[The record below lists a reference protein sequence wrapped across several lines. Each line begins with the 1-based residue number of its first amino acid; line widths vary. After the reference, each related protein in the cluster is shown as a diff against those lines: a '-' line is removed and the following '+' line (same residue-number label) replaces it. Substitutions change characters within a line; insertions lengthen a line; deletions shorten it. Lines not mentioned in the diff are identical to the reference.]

1 MLPLKDPSVEPAP
14 RSPPESLSA
23 STETASPISPPD
35 DPYYETPV
43 FTPEYVD
50 TPTPVQESN
59 HIRTDHYEEICSVS
73 SESSYS
79 SHTSASSNPV
89 TIRYE
94 EDMLHKT
101 SLVRIEHEV
110 DELYD
115 VQYYE
120 VVEDS
125 LMVRYKRRV
134 VGRYMP
140 Q

>member
-1 MLPLKDPSVEPAP
+1 MLPLKDPSDEPAP

-23 STETASPISPPD
+23 STETASPISPPG

-50 TPTPVQESN
+50 TPTPEQEPN

-79 SHTSASSNPV
+79 SHTSPSNPV

-101 SLVRIEHEV
+101 SLVRIEHEC

-115 VQYYE
+115 LQYYE